1 MATILLLNG
10 PNLNLLG
17 TREPHLYG
25 TASLEAVVTRLQTV
39 ATERGH
45 LLVAF
50 QSNAEHLLIE
60 RIHAAKTEG
69 VAFIIINPAA
79 FTHTSIALR
88 DALSGTAL
96 PFIEIHLSNIYARE
110 PFRHH
115 SYLADIA
122 VGQIC
127 GLGIIGYELALYAAL
142 ERIA

>member
-1 MATILLLNG
+1 
-10 PNLNLLG
+10 
-17 TREPHLYG
+17 
-25 TASLEAVVTRLQTV
+25 
-39 ATERGH
+39 
-45 LLVAF
+45 
-50 QSNAEHLLIE
+50 
-60 RIHAAKTEG
+60 
-69 VAFIIINPAA
+69 
-79 FTHTSIALR
+79 